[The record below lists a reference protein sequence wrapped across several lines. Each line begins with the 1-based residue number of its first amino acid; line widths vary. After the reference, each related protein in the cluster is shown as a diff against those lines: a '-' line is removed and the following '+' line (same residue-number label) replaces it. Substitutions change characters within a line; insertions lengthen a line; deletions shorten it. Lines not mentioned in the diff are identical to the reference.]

1 MNRSLWRP
9 VTGFASILLFI
20 SILMVSCGSDK
31 ADSKVVVKID
41 NDELTL
47 DMLKEMIPEGYRN
60 TLTHEQIQTY
70 IDMWVAKE
78 LLYKEAMNQGLHR
91 KEELFKALKKAEKDF
106 LVEAILD
113 SLIRNKIVVS
123 EDEAIEFY
131 ERNHDN
137 FLTEKTEI
145 RAQHILVETLQE
157 ANAVQRRLSAGEDF
171 EQLAREVSLD
181 YERNDRIDTGYFS
194 EDDVVPEISRYV
206 FRYRSGSTT
215 RPIKSQFGYHVFKI
229 LEKRNPNTIRNFE
242 EVRNKIIDRLVNE
255 KREDLYVNYIT
266 DLRDKTSIEQNFEYL
281 EELYV
286 GQPDTSRSIVPDTLN
301 FSE

>member
-1 MNRSLWRP
+1 MSR
-9 VTGFASILLFI
+9 LLYHSVAGFI
-20 SILMVSCGSDK
+20 SILLLVSLIIVSCGSDK
-31 ADSKVVVKID
+31 KDSKVVVRIE

-78 LLYKEAMNQGLHR
+78 LLYREAMNQGLHR

-113 SLIRNKIVVS
+113 SLIRNKIMVS
-123 EDEAIEFY
+123 EEEAFEFY
-131 ERNHDN
+131 ERNQDN

-145 RAQHILVETLQE
+145 RAQHILVETQQE
-157 ANAVQRRLSAGEDF
+157 ANDVRRRLSSGEEF
-171 EQLAREVSLD
+171 EPLAKEVSMD
-181 YERNDRIDTGYFS
+181 YERNRRIDTGYFS
-194 EDDVVPEISRYV
+194 EDDVVPDISRYV
-206 FRYRSGSTT
+206 FRYRSGSIT